1 MNSLLSLTSVAIR
14 IGYIYIYIQSAP
26 RISTTDISNNAY
38 IEPIFISR
46 PEPFFV
52 RLNFQR
58 IYRQR
63 IYRTTRISNMFWTFG
78 QRIYRTYLK
87 KHFFKFHQMVY
98 IWISLYSSDLWSLYR
113 HQKSALIYYCL
124 AKRYNIGFPRF
135 LTSSANL
142 ARKKSVLAGKLK
154 DVGYRQSWP
163 ALEKNILLSKFWQQ
177 KATLA
182 EKLEDVSKRES
193 WPMTHARRR
202 FRGRKIPADTSDVFC
217 SLSLSRT

>member
-1 MNSLLSLTSVAIR
+1 MVLTEATQAKIIVPAGSYQHRWLSGIDLIFLIVLAEVKYTIDCSVILWMFWKLHTLIIDCLACKA
-14 IGYIYIYIQSAP
+14 IQSLESFGFW
-26 RISTTDISNNAY
+26 RH
-38 IEPIFISR
+38 
-46 PEPFFV
+46 
-52 RLNFQR
+52 
-58 IYRQR
+58 RQ
-63 IYRTTRISNMFWTFG
+63 I
-78 QRIYRTYLK
+78 
-87 KHFFKFHQMVY
+87 
-98 IWISLYSSDLWSLYR
+98 
-113 HQKSALIYYCL
+113 
-124 AKRYNIGFPRF
+124 
-135 LTSSANL
+135 L

-202 FRGRKIPADTSDVFC
+202 FRGRKILADTSDVFC

>member
-1 MNSLLSLTSVAIR
+1 MKTYVLVYSLTTYTFFLWCAVIRHLSICINQTIKFRIRIRNCGRASGCRWQIIVAI
-14 IGYIYIYIQSAP
+14 I
-26 RISTTDISNNAY
+26 D
-38 IEPIFISR
+38 
-46 PEPFFV
+46 
-52 RLNFQR
+52 
-58 IYRQR
+58 
-63 IYRTTRISNMFWTFG
+63 
-78 QRIYRTYLK
+78 
-87 KHFFKFHQMVY
+87 
-98 IWISLYSSDLWSLYR
+98 
-113 HQKSALIYYCL
+113 CL
-124 AKRYNIGFPRF
+124 ACDTIFGIVRV
-135 LTSSANL
+135 LTSSANFG
-142 ARKKSVLAGKLK
+142 AKKSVLAGKLK